1 MYGVH
6 RDTPLNVPSWLA
18 GCGAA
23 GAVVNR
29 AKVDAKARSPAT
41 VRTRLSGRRREIEAS
56 SDPSGIAED
65 RLETLTTPGMPA
77 SDGLGHG

>member
-1 MYGVH
+1 MSHETEMYGVY
-6 RDTPLNVPSWLA
+6 RDTPWNVPSWLA

-56 SDPSGIAED
+56 SDPSGIAEESFD
-65 RLETLTTPGMPA
+65 WKP
-77 SDGLGHG
+77 